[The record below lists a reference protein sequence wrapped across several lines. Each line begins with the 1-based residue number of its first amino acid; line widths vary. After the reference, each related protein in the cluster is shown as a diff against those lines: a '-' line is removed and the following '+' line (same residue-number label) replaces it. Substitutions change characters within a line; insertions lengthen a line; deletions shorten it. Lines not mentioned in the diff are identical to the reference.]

1 MIELLVQLVDLAKST
16 KKLLFQSVLLL
27 DQLEIRQQ
35 GLVALLGEPQN
46 YLVEQVYLLVCL
58 HFLLGEQL
66 EEVSIHGEGV
76 AKVGDLVFEAEV
88 LQIDKLL
95 PIHV

>member
-35 GLVALLGEPQN
+35 GFVALLGEPQN
-46 YLVEQVYLLVCL
+46 YLVEQVYFLVCL
-58 HFLLGEQL
+58 YFLLGEQL